1 MITVTNQTNNVSD
14 ECRLDHRILH
24 IFSTQVRQSAKGNPA
39 IIAAPYVLDLSEG
52 RWFEPVKEYAP
63 DSTIVGL
70 AKESQGDSSLSRWIV
85 CDFLQAAETFEGEF
99 DWVLG
104 DHHLMSD
111 QDISYFQ
118 MIDGGLRLTK
128 KGGWFGLYLPLNYI
142 IHNPRIHNKRRFT
155 PKQLWVSLAS
165 RASNPH
171 ALHLWQAGSRFEL
184 PKVEWFE

>member
-1 MITVTNQTNNVSD
+1 MITVTKQTKTVPD
-14 ECRLDHRILH
+14 ECRLDHRIVH

-39 IIAAPYVLDLSEG
+39 IINAPYVLDLSG
-52 RWFEPVKEYAP
+52 DRWFEAVKDYAP
-63 DSTIVGL
+63 DSTVVGF
-70 AKESQGDSSLSRWIV
+70 AKENQEDSPLSRWV
-85 CDFLQAAETFEGEF
+85 VGDFLQMTATFAGEF

-104 DHHLMSD
+104 DHHVMTE

-118 MIDGGLRLTK
+118 LIDGGLRLTK

-171 ALHLWQAGSRFEL
+171 ALHLWQAGSPFEQT
-184 PKVEWFE
+184 KIEWFE